1 MRPVLDVEVH
11 GDKAEYGVHQTT
23 KDKFWEIFLKG
34 VIPLWSKSG
43 YREEIFLI
51 TPRGGGE
58 AVQNLYFNFYPQKK
72 Y

>member
-23 KDKFWEIFLKG
+23 TDKVWEIFLKG

-43 YREEIFLI
+43 YREEIFLL
-51 TPRGGGE
+51 TPRGGGGCTE
-58 AVQNLYFNFYPQKK
+58 FIF
-72 Y
+72 